1 MSLKIIF
8 AGTPSFASDILE
20 HLLKSKHQ
28 VQAVLTQPD
37 RPKGRGQSMVESP
50 VKALAKAHG
59 LPTYQVPNLKDP
71 SFDEVLKSYA
81 PDLMIVVAFG
91 LIIPKR
97 ILGLPRLGCINVHA
111 SLLPRW
117 RGASPI
123 QQAILAG
130 DTNTGITIM
139 QMDPGLDTGDIL
151 KTSACPIE
159 PTDTSQSLQNK
170 LVPIAVKVLL
180 ETLED
185 FENQNISPIKQDD
198 NQSCY
203 APKIL
208 KQDGKIDWNDPAA
221 KIERKI
227 RAFNP
232 WPIAFAEI
240 DDLQIR
246 VYAAKISDAD
256 AKIDANSKAKNVS
269 PGTILSLDED
279 AISVA
284 TGEGVFTLLELQLPG
299 RTNMPVREILKS
311 KRSLFAEGKQFK

>member
-1 MSLKIIF
+1 MTLKIIF
-8 AGTPSFASDILE
+8 AGTPSFAKEILE

-50 VKALAKAHG
+50 VKELAKAQG
-59 LPTYQVPNLKDP
+59 LPIYQVPNLKDP
-71 SFDEVLKSYA
+71 SFDEVLKSYT
-81 PDLMIVVAFG
+81 PDLIIVVAYG

-97 ILGLPRLGCINVHA
+97 ILDLPRLGCINVHA

-130 DTNTGITIM
+130 DATTGITIM

-151 KTSACPIE
+151 KTIECPIA
-159 PTDTSQSLQNK
+159 PTDTSQNLQDK
-170 LVPIAVKVLL
+170 LIPIAVKVLL

-198 NQSCY
+198 NQACY

-208 KQDGKIDWNDPAA
+208 KQDGKIDWNQTAA
-221 KIERKI
+221 QIERKI
-227 RAFNP
+227 RAFSP
-232 WPIAFAEI
+232 WPIAFTEI

-246 VYAAKISDAD
+246 IYASKISSLD
-256 AKIDANSKAKNVS
+256 AKNVS
-269 PGTILSLDED
+269 PGTILSLDD
-279 AISVA
+279 DSISVA
-284 TGEGVFTLLELQLPG
+284 TGLGVLTLLELQLPG
-299 RTNMPVREILKS
+299 RTSMPVREILKS
-311 KRSLFAEGKQFK
+311 KRSLFAEGKCFK